1 MQYMRVLLVEDNK
14 QLGHTVKEALELEG
28 YAVDLVADFEGGL
41 AYGES
46 ETYDLIVLDRMLPDG
61 HDGLQICRLLRERGI
76 QTPTL
81 VLTARGEL
89 QDKVSGLK
97 IGADDYLVKPF
108 ELSELLARMEA
119 LIRRP
124 PAYQSPFIALRDIK
138 INASDKT
145 VSRNGAPVPLTPKEF
160 MLLVYLA
167 RHKDKVVSKEEL
179 VHHAWNFDADV
190 LPKTV
195 EVFIFNLR
203 KKLDTPGKPSVIQTI
218 RGFGYKVDSH
228 EE

>member
-1 MQYMRVLLVEDNK
+1 MRVLLVEDNK
-14 QLGHTVKEALELEG
+14 QLGNTIKEALDLEG
-28 YAVDLVADFEGGL
+28 YAVDLIADFEDGL

-46 ETYDLIVLDRMLPDG
+46 ETYDLIILDRMLPNG
-61 HDGLQICRLLRERGI
+61 QDGLEICRLLREKGI

-89 QDKVSGLK
+89 QDKVTGLK

-124 PAYQSPFIALRDIK
+124 PAYQSPFITLHDIK
-138 INASDKT
+138 INTSEKT
-145 VSRNGAPVPLTPKEF
+145 VLRNDTPIPLTPKEF

-167 RHKDKVVSKEEL
+167 RNKDRVVSKEEL
-179 VHHAWNFDADV
+179 VHHVWNFDADV
-190 LPKTV
+190 LPKTI

-218 RGFGYKVDSH
+218 RGFGYKADGH